1 MTNKKQLL
9 VAAGLA
15 ALSSGVLAET
25 LDDRVY
31 LNLGLSYTLPDERSR
46 RFIR

>member
-15 ALSSGVLAET
+15 ALGSGALAET
-25 LDDRVY
+25 LDERVY
-31 LNLGLSYTLPDERSR
+31 R
-46 RFIR
+46 